1 MGGWGSGR
9 GGDGH
14 QEEAGRSRGGKK
26 ISVEPICFLNY
37 LILLS
42 PSFINFKGM
51 LEKKEKEEEEVEEEE
66 EEEESYL
73 VKIPT

>member
-1 MGGWGSGR
+1 MGV
-9 GGDGH
+9 DIKEE
-14 QEEAGRSRGGKK
+14 QEGVGEEKT

-51 LEKKEKEEEEVEEEE
+51 LEKKEEEEEKEGEEEE